1 MLQGATGRRLTPV
14 RNSLVQSAKTVQTG
28 TSFNRQESGDTMSQ
42 SKMLT
47 TRRRN
52 KKNAKRLA
60 RTAKL
65 EKKLAKQKLKASA
78 AGAPKAGA
86 T

>member
-1 MLQGATGRRLTPV
+1 
-14 RNSLVQSAKTVQTG
+14 
-28 TSFNRQESGDTMSQ
+28 MSQ

-60 RTAKL
+60 RTAKQ
-65 EKKLAKQKLKASA
+65 EKKLAKQNLKASA
-78 AGAPKAGA
+78 AGASKAGA

>member
-1 MLQGATGRRLTPV
+1 
-14 RNSLVQSAKTVQTG
+14 
-28 TSFNRQESGDTMSQ
+28 MSQ

>member
-1 MLQGATGRRLTPV
+1 
-14 RNSLVQSAKTVQTG
+14 
-28 TSFNRQESGDTMSQ
+28 MSQ

-47 TRRRN
+47 IRRRN

-60 RTAKL
+60 RTAKQ

-78 AGAPKAGA
+78 AGASRAGA

>member
-1 MLQGATGRRLTPV
+1 
-14 RNSLVQSAKTVQTG
+14 
-28 TSFNRQESGDTMSQ
+28 MSQ

-65 EKKLAKQKLKASA
+65 EKKLAKQGMKAKTPGA
-78 AGAPKAGA
+78 A
-86 T
+86 

>member
-1 MLQGATGRRLTPV
+1 
-14 RNSLVQSAKTVQTG
+14 
-28 TSFNRQESGDTMSQ
+28 MSQ

-60 RTAKL
+60 RTAKH
-65 EKKLAKQKLKASA
+65 EKKLAKQNLKAPA
-78 AGAPKAGA
+78 AGASRTG
-86 T
+86 TS